1 MWSDYEPDHNT
12 NPTYIGRAQEGQ
24 KERKNKDMSRSHTHT
39 HTRANVTLKTCEA
52 TSSIPWETESEV
64 IDTKP

>member
-1 MWSDYEPDHNT
+1 MDKLSKKERR
-12 NPTYIGRAQEGQ
+12 GEGQ
-24 KERKNKDMSRSHTHT
+24 KERKNKDMSRSHT